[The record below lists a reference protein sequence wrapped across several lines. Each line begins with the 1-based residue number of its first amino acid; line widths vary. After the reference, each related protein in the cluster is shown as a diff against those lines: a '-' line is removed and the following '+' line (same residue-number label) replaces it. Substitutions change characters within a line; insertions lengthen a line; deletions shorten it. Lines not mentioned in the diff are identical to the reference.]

1 LEDAARLAA
10 APPPVRPKTATEIL
24 EKMAQAHAQAP
35 AQALTQTPS
44 ITPSPTP
51 AVPSAPT
58 AISPAAVSAIV
69 MASLPGLAG
78 ARVVSSVVVEDRE
91 AQKALWKG
99 HRARFLV
106 VGDVEHGVAAGAVI
120 AALGRAASGPLL
132 VARLALAE
140 RDWLVWVDMGQASC
154 IAAFPNAS
162 LWFSGL

>member
-1 LEDAARLAA
+1 
-10 APPPVRPKTATEIL
+10 
-24 EKMAQAHAQAP
+24 MG
-35 AQALTQTPS
+35 
-44 ITPSPTP
+44 
-51 AVPSAPT
+51 
-58 AISPAAVSAIV
+58 
-69 MASLPGLAG
+69 SLPGLAG
-78 ARVVSSVVVEDRE
+78 ARVVSSAVVEDRE

-120 AALGRAASGPLL
+120 AALGRANSGPLL